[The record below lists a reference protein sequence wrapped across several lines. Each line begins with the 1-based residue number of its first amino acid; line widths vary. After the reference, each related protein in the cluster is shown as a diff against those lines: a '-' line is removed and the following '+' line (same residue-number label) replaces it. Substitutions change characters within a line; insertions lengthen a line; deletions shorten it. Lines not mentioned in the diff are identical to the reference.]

1 MFRSSGTR
9 SVATRSAR
17 RPFWFPLLGLG
28 FAVAGAD
35 KVLGL
40 RGYRRLFNHLGLSEQ
55 AMGLIGAGEFAGGVL
70 VASLAGRR
78 LGGLLLTMASTAVL
92 TAELRKGDDQ
102 LALPRSVLLAAS
114 VLAAMTPNAA
124 ARQTSAIRSQ

>member
-1 MFRSSGTR
+1 MPHRTH
-9 SVATRSAR
+9 

-35 KVLGL
+35 KVLGSS
-40 RGYRRLFNHLGLSEQ
+40 GYRRLFQRLGFSEQ
-55 AMGLIGAGEFAGGVL
+55 AMGLIGTGEFAGGVL

-102 LALPRSVLLAAS
+102 LALPRTILLAAS
-114 VLAAMTPNAA
+114 ALAAAAPTPT